1 MAAVA
6 AFAVSVSGE
15 NLLVFASCC
24 ISKTSC
30 YYLGLACNVLKFWVF
45 CYIALHFHLV
55 FLLLV
60 IKLQIFPF
68 HSLILAFL
76 VVLIPSLMC
85 SFFSH
90 SQS

>member
-1 MAAVA
+1 MAA

-15 NLLVFASCC
+15 NLLVLVACC

-30 YYLGLACNVLKFWVF
+30 YNLGLACNVLKFLVF

-55 FLLLV
+55 FVLV

-76 VVLIPSLMC
+76 FVLIPSLMC
-85 SFFSH
+85 LFFFSH